1 MSEVETLNSPNKK
14 SEESKAQGYMLKT
27 LKNTSMVVVVSILTK
42 IVNLVCNIF
51 LARKISKHAYGI
63 AKVYLEFAFLLL
75 LYFPRETIRKSAQ
88 KFCPHHE
95 NEEIEEKNYKQTVQ
109 LYWMLDILFLT
120 LSIPLYLG
128 FVFFSGEALEDLHI
142 HLIIYIISANIELI
156 VEPII
161 IYMNMKIE
169 NHNKLAAATLGNY
182 TRVLSNCLFAYLFGF
197 DLLSFTLSRM
207 LASGVYVSFL
217 IYCAIF
223 KYKLD
228 RQTLLPDFGKI
239 KKMTLELFKNNENI
253 DNKTPCELD
262 PHLKEIFLSF
272 VRTNILKMILTYTEK
287 MILSFYLDF
296 SESDKAEYSFVV
308 DNFAIIIRYFLE
320 PTEESFYNLINKL
333 KIKKSE
339 ENKSE
344 KKDKTFNILKL
355 CIRFMSIFGM
365 LMVAYILTSG
375 KEVITLVFTEKWGNP
390 STFKILKF
398 YSLYVAIISIN
409 GIVEAYSNAMYSSAK
424 MNTYNLFMI
433 INSTLLIFLCIFLT
447 KYEIIGLIYANSI
460 MMIIRIFFNI
470 HLILSENKPDDISKY
485 NKYFNFIKSCF
496 IKFSTFVSTL
506 VCVLI
511 LNYLKQ
517 FEIISTKNLFV
528 VSLSGIVFL
537 INIFI
542 IYLLE
547 KRNFKEMIK
556 MD

>member
-1 MSEVETLNSPNKK
+1 MSEVHTQNSSNK
-14 SEESKAQGYMLKT
+14 SNEDSKAQGYMLKT

-95 NEEIEEKNYKQTVQ
+95 NEELEEKNFKQTVQ
-109 LYWMLDILFLT
+109 LYWMLDLLFLI

-128 FVFFSGEALEDLHI
+128 FVFFSGEALDDLHI

-156 VEPII
+156 VEPVI

-169 NHNKLAAATLGNY
+169 NNNKLAAATLGNY

-197 DLLSFTLSRM
+197 DLLSFTLSRI
-207 LASGVYVSFL
+207 LASGAYVSFL
-217 IYCAIF
+217 IYCAIY

-228 RQTLLPDFGKI
+228 SKTLLPDFGKI
-239 KKMTLELFKNNENI
+239 KKMTLELFKKDHEHS
-253 DNKTPCELD
+253 DKETQGELD
-262 PHLKEIFLSF
+262 PKLKEIFLSF

-320 PTEESFYNLINKL
+320 PTEESFYNLINKV
-333 KIKKSE
+333 KTKKSD
-339 ENKSE
+339 ENKNE
-344 KKDKTFNILKL
+344 KKDTTFNLLKL
-355 CIRFMSIFGM
+355 CIRFMSIFGI
-365 LMVAYILTSG
+365 LMFAYIQISG

-398 YSLYVAIISIN
+398 YSLYVGIISIN

-460 MMIIRIFFNI
+460 MMILRIGFNV
-470 HLILSENKPDDISKY
+470 HLILSETKGEDNS
-485 NKYFNFIKSCF
+485 NKYLNFIKSCS
-496 IKFSTFVSTL
+496 IKFSTLASTL
-506 VCVLI
+506 LCVII

-517 FEIISTKNLFV
+517 IEIISSKNFFV
-528 VSLSGIVFL
+528 VSVTGVVFL
-537 INIFI
+537 INVFL

-547 KRNFKEMIK
+547 KRNFRELMK
-556 MD
+556 MN